1 MYMYRLI
8 VYIRSAETELSDL
21 LEELYEEDCDDDDGY
36 QEKKTTFNAPQPF
49 KYDMWLHYTSLTQ
62 PQLQCT
68 ILVI

>member
-49 KYDMWLHYTSLTQ
+49 KYDM
-62 PQLQCT
+62 
-68 ILVI
+68 